1 MENTFNRTPVMRKDT
16 NVKNK
21 TITLYEIIQENTF
34 ITQNALAIKGKNLT
48 TQLHKNSGHSFAKD
62 STKRTIRQVREVT

>member
-34 ITQNALAIKGKNLT
+34 ITQNALAIKEKT
-48 TQLHKNSGHSFAKD
+48 
-62 STKRTIRQVREVT
+62 